1 MLSPY
6 HMFPKSRKSVI
17 LAFIGGG
24 FKATCHSDSLT
35 SGAILRCSTCNVGKM
50 KAVPCDRR
58 SMLAYA
64 GHDVGDQDI
73 IRRKRCDWCATE
85 VLTVEKRVCLLTPP
99 NKDRIKELGRSSQQ
113 DTVWRPRD

>member
-1 MLSPY
+1 
-6 HMFPKSRKSVI
+6 
-17 LAFIGGG
+17 
-24 FKATCHSDSLT
+24 
-35 SGAILRCSTCNVGKM
+35 M

-99 NKDRIKELGRSSQQ
+99 NKDRIKELDRSSQQ